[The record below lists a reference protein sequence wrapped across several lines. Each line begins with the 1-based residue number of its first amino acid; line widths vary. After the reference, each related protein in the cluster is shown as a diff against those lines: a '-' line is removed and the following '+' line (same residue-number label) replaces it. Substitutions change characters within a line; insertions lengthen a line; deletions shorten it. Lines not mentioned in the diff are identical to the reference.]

1 MSVLQNAKSLNSR
14 YVLVGSL
21 VLLLLGAFP
30 FAAAAGSI
38 DGSSYS
44 GDDAYD
50 PAAGGFPELYS
61 GAASSFSGD
70 DAYDIAAGG
79 IPERAAFIFAAGFGG
94 DDAYDP
100 AAGGLEAVSLFSV
113 AEALA
118 EVAFCDSSELAD
130 VGRFSGDDAY
140 DLAAGGN
147 PDAAG
152 IALACFEF
160 SGDSWPGW
168 SRTGPGLVLA
178 G

>member
-1 MSVLQNAKSLNSR
+1 MSVLRNTKLSDSR
-14 YVLVGSL
+14 VLLVGSL
-21 VLLLLGAFP
+21 VLLLLAAFP
-30 FAAAAGSI
+30 LAAAAGSI

-61 GAASSFSGD
+61 GAALSLSGD
-70 DAYDIAAGG
+70 DAYDLAAGS
-79 IPERAAFIFAAGFGG
+79 IPERGALIFAAGFSG

-100 AAGGLEAVSLFSV
+100 AAGGLEAASLISV

-118 EVAFCDSSELAD
+118 GVTLCERPELAG

-140 DLAAGGN
+140 DPAAGGN
-147 PDAAG
+147 PDG
-152 IALACFEF
+152 DLRALACLES

-168 SRTGPGLVLA
+168 EKNSPGVVIA

>member
-1 MSVLQNAKSLNSR
+1 MSVLRTGKLSNSR
-14 YVLVGSL
+14 FILVSSL
-21 VLLLLGAFP
+21 VLLLMGAFP
-30 FAAAAGSI
+30 LAAAAGSA
-38 DGSSYS
+38 DGASFS

-50 PAAGGFPELYS
+50 PAAGAIPELFVS
-61 GAASSFSGD
+61 VASSFSGD
-70 DAYDIAAGG
+70 DAYDVAAGG
-79 IPERAAFIFAAGFGG
+79 IPDLAAFTFAAGFGG

-113 AEALA
+113 DEALG
-118 EVAFCDSSELAD
+118 EFAFCDSSELAD

-147 PDAAG
+147 PDADALS
-152 IALACFEF
+152 LACLEF

-168 SRTGPGLVLA
+168 ERNNSGVVIA

>member
-1 MSVLQNAKSLNSR
+1 MSVLRNAKALNSR

-30 FAAAAGSI
+30 FAAAAGSL

-50 PAAGGFPELYS
+50 PAAGGFPELYT
-61 GAASSFSGD
+61 GAPFSLSGD
-70 DAYDIAAGG
+70 DAYDVAAGG
-79 IPERAAFIFAAGFGG
+79 IPERGAFIFASGFSG

-100 AAGGLEAVSLFSV
+100 AAGGLESVSLFSV
-113 AEALA
+113 AEALRGF
-118 EVAFCDSSELAD
+118 AFCDSSELAD
-130 VGRFSGDDAY
+130 IGRFSGDDAY

-147 PDAAG
+147 PDADAS
-152 IALACFEF
+152 ALACLEF

-168 SRTGPGLVLA
+168 GLNSPELVLA

>member
-1 MSVLQNAKSLNSR
+1 MSVLRNVKSFKSNYL
-14 YVLVGSL
+14 LVGSL
-21 VLLLLGAFP
+21 VLLLMGAFP
-30 FAAAAGSI
+30 LAAAAGAI

-61 GAASSFSGD
+61 GAAFSFSGD
-70 DAYDIAAGG
+70 DAYDLAAGG
-79 IPERAAFIFAAGFGG
+79 FPERGALIFAAGFGG

-118 EVAFCDSSELAD
+118 GPVFCDPSELAD
-130 VGRFSGDDAY
+130 LGRFSGDDAY

-147 PDAAG
+147 PDG
-152 IALACFEF
+152 DLLALACLEF

-168 SRTGPGLVLA
+168 DQNSSGLVLVV
-178 G
+178 

>member
-1 MSVLQNAKSLNSR
+1 MSILRNAKALNSR

-30 FAAAAGSI
+30 FAAAAGSL

-50 PAAGGFPELYS
+50 PAAGGFPDLYT
-61 GAASSFSGD
+61 GAAFSLSGD

-79 IPERAAFIFAAGFGG
+79 IPERGAFIFAAGFSG

-100 AAGGLEAVSLFSV
+100 AAGGLESVSLFSV
-113 AEALA
+113 AEALRGL
-118 EVAFCDSSELAD
+118 AFCDSTELAD

-140 DLAAGGN
+140 DPAAGGN
-147 PDAAG
+147 PDGAAL
-152 IALACFEF
+152 ALACLEF

-168 SRTGPGLVLA
+168 DYSNSGVVIVG
-178 G
+178 